1 VTVLE
6 AIQKGSDFLGR
17 KGVEQPRLH
26 SELLLSHVLKLKRL
40 HLYLEFGKT
49 LSTEE
54 ADRFRE
60 MLQRRGRREPLQHI
74 VEGTS
79 FCGLELQVNRHVL
92 VPRPETEVLA
102 EEGWT
107 YLQRRASQNLGTTFL
122 DFATGSGCIALAI
135 LRQCAAAAGFAVDVA
150 PEALRTAR
158 ENTAALGVADRLT
171 LLESDGFAAIPA
183 DLRLDLIVSNPPY
196 IPSAEIETLQP
207 EVREYDPRLAL
218 DGGGDGLMF
227 YRMLARES
235 PRFLASDGRMMIEFG
250 DGQDAAI
257 SHLLE
262 TDGWTV
268 DEVKPDLSGRPRVL
282 IARRKCAD

>member
-1 VTVLE
+1 MTVLE

-26 SELLLSHVLKLKRL
+26 SELLLSHVLRRKRL
-40 HLYLEFGKT
+40 HLYLEFGRG
-49 LSTEE
+49 LSNEE

-60 MLQRRGRREPLQHI
+60 LLQRRGRREPLQHI

-79 FCGLELQVNRHVL
+79 FCGLELRVNRHVL
-92 VPRPETEVLA
+92 VPRPETELLA
-102 EEGWT
+102 EAGWT
-107 YLQRRASQNLGTTFL
+107 YLQQRGSQGLGTTFL

-135 LRQCAAAAGFAVDVA
+135 LQQCASASAFAVDVSV
-150 PEALRTAR
+150 EALQTAR
-158 ENTAALGVADRLT
+158 ENAATLGLAERLT
-171 LLESDGFAAIPA
+171 FLVSDGFAAIPA
-183 DLRLDLIVSNPPY
+183 DLRVDLIVSNPPY

-218 DGGGDGLMF
+218 DGGGDGLLF
-227 YRMLARES
+227 YRLLARES
-235 PRFLASDGRMMIEFG
+235 ARFLASDGRMMIEFG

-262 TDGWTV
+262 ADGWAV
-268 DEVKPDLSGRPRVL
+268 DEVKPDLSGRSRVL
-282 IARRKCAD
+282 IARRKGGS